1 VLHSQRSVVVR
12 TVMPDGK
19 SSAGKVGARASRSRS
34 RGSSARGN
42 SMESCRKAR
51 ASNAAAAVVVFC
63 GRFPKRGMTTRAAGE
78 EGQWG

>member
-1 VLHSQRSVVVR
+1 MVR

-19 SSAGKVGARASRSRS
+19 SSAGKAGARASSS
-34 RGSSARGN
+34 RGSSTRGN

-63 GRFPKRGMTTRAAGE
+63 GRFPKRGRTTRE
-78 EGQWG
+78 